1 MDHRADWDGLPGKIL
16 IVIAHMLTCC
26 EDLYRISAVSKSWN
40 SVVSGLSR
48 DEIKPL
54 QLPPESPLLFLAEQV
69 AEGAA
74 FSCDF
79 DDEYHEEGMVENVDD
94 EDDAD
99 EEEHYCYHE
108 LYDYRKN
115 SVSDTRGLQRL
126 ATGKTY
132 YAELPEA
139 SGRLILGTNKG
150 WLVTLGRDLKINLL
164 HPLLRQEIPLPHMGT
179 FLHQL
184 HSEEFIL
191 DYISPEDA
199 SDGFI
204 QRVAMSGKLHPS
216 KNNGMYSSN
225 PIVMAIYGA
234 RRYLA
239 YARLTDK
246 VWTEVLFP
254 SIAPFIDPFIEDIA
268 YYKGK
273 FYALNGRG
281 DLFVC
286 DINDDS
292 ETQGRAK
299 GTQIYSW
306 PTDLDIGMNYN
317 NSRTYLV
324 ESEFGFWL
332 VVREFKAK
340 YFKAPHGARVKYRT
354 CNFTLW
360 KMELKYSDH
369 HSELPSCTCIPENNL
384 GDQALFIGRAT
395 CLSLPSSEYIRPNC
409 IYFTDD
415 ILDLSYHVGGGHDMG
430 IFNMETNTIEPFYQ
444 GKSIHPISPPLW
456 YI

>member
-1 MDHRADWDGLPGKIL
+1 MDHSANWDGLPGDIL

-48 DEIKPL
+48 DKKPL
-54 QLPPESPLLFLAEQV
+54 QLPPESPLLFLAEKV
-69 AEGAA
+69 AKGSA

-79 DDEYHEEGMVENVDD
+79 NDEYHEEGMVEINVED
-94 EDDAD
+94 EDEDWD
-99 EEEHYCYHE
+99 EDEEHYCYHE
-108 LYDYRKN
+108 RYDYRKN
-115 SVSDTRGLQRL
+115 SVSETRGLQRL

-132 YAELPEA
+132 DVELPEA

-150 WLVTLGRDLKINLL
+150 WLLTLGRDLQISLL
-164 HPLLRQEIPLPHMGT
+164 HPLLRQDIPLPHMGT
-179 FLHQL
+179 FLHQP

-191 DYISPEDA
+191 YVSPEQA
-199 SDGFI
+199 PEVFI
-204 QRVAMSGKLHPS
+204 QRVAMSCKLHPS

-246 VWTEVLFP
+246 VWTEVFFP
-254 SIAPFIDPFIEDIA
+254 IMAPFIEDIA

-299 GTQIYSW
+299 GTKIYSW

-324 ESEFGFWL
+324 ESGFGFWL

-415 ILDLSYHVGGGHDMG
+415 NLDVFYHVGGGHDMG
-430 IFNMETNTIEPFYQ
+430 IFNMETHTIEPFFH

>member
-1 MDHRADWDGLPGKIL
+1 MVEINVEDEDEDWD
-16 IVIAHMLTCC
+16 
-26 EDLYRISAVSKSWN
+26 ED
-40 SVVSGLSR
+40 
-48 DEIKPL
+48 
-54 QLPPESPLLFLAEQV
+54 
-69 AEGAA
+69 
-74 FSCDF
+74 
-79 DDEYHEEGMVENVDD
+79 
-94 EDDAD
+94 
-99 EEEHYCYHE
+99 EEHYCYHE
-108 LYDYRKN
+108 RYDYRKN
-115 SVSDTRGLQRL
+115 SVSETRGLQRL

-132 YAELPEA
+132 DVELPEA

-150 WLVTLGRDLKINLL
+150 WLLTLGRDLQISLL
-164 HPLLRQEIPLPHMGT
+164 HPLLRQDIPLPHMGT
-179 FLHQL
+179 FLHQP

-191 DYISPEDA
+191 YVSPEQA
-199 SDGFI
+199 PEVFI
-204 QRVAMSGKLHPS
+204 QRVAMSCKLHPS

-246 VWTEVLFP
+246 VWTEVFFP
-254 SIAPFIDPFIEDIA
+254 IMAPFIEDIA

-299 GTQIYSW
+299 GTKIYSW

-324 ESEFGFWL
+324 ESGFGFWL

-415 ILDLSYHVGGGHDMG
+415 NLDVFYHVGGGHDMG
-430 IFNMETNTIEPFYQ
+430 IFNMETHTIEPFFH